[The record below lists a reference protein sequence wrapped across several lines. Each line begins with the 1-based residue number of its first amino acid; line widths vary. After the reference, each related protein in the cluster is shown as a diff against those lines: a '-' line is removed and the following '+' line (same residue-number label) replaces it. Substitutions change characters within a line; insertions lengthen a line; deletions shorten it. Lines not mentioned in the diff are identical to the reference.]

1 MRRKLHEFESKVLR
15 ALRNGGAGASA
26 ERVLLAVSGGADS
39 MALLHATSRIAPIAG
54 LALAVAHLDH
64 GLRGAESAGDAEFV
78 RAAASDLGIPAV
90 VAARRVVRRRGES
103 LETAARRVRYAFLAK
118 AAADFACARIAT
130 GHTANDQAETV
141 LLRILRGAGPAGLSA
156 VRARRGV
163 AGAGFEIIR
172 PLLECSRAEVLA
184 YLGEIGASYRADS
197 SNASLE
203 PLRNRVRHEILPRAE
218 SLVNPRAVDAL
229 ARFARRQGEIDRFLE
244 AEAARALAAVLIDE
258 GDGWVALDAAALAA
272 LAPALAPPV
281 IRRACRRAS
290 TGAVARSLEE
300 AHIAAVLALAR
311 GLSGRQARA
320 LPAPLHA
327 RRVGARIVIACEP
340 ARSSDHSAP
349 SNRHAFHARLDVPG
363 EVELPALA
371 GAGRDL
377 AAISSRSA
385 NVPRSPT
392 PSAGLAPPLI
402 RAELVSRE
410 TSTSSAPGPIPGAP
424 PPFAVEFDWERIA
437 PPLEVRN
444 RQPGDRIAPRGMLG
458 RKSLQ
463 DLFVDRKIP
472 WTERH
477 LVPIV
482 ADQCRVLWVVGHA
495 VSREAAV
502 SETTREALVLAFCPI
517 VPGRG
522 NR

>member
-1 MRRKLHEFESKVLR
+1 MRRKLHEFESKMLQ
-15 ALRNGGAGASA
+15 ALRGVGAAAPG

-39 MALLHATSRIAPIAG
+39 MALLHAMSRVAPVAR

-64 GLRGAESAGDAEFV
+64 GLRGDESAADAEFV
-78 RAAASDLGIPAV
+78 RAAASGLGLPAV
-90 VAARRVVRRRGES
+90 VGALRVARRRGES

-118 AAADFACARIAT
+118 AAVDLECTRIAT

-141 LLRILRGAGPAGLSA
+141 LLRLLRGAGPAGLSA

-163 AGAGFEIIR
+163 AGADFEIIR

-184 YLGEIGASYRADS
+184 YLAEIGASYRADS

-244 AEAARALAAVLIDE
+244 TEAARALPAILIDE
-258 GDGWVALDAAALAA
+258 GDGSVSLDAAALAA
-272 LAPALAPPV
+272 LAPALAPSV
-281 IRRACRRAS
+281 IRLACRRAS
-290 TGAVARSLEE
+290 AGAALRALEE
-300 AHIAAVLALAR
+300 AHIAAVLALAA
-311 GLSGRQARA
+311 GLSGRQALV
-320 LPAPLHA
+320 LPAPLRASRIGPH
-327 RRVGARIVIACEP
+327 IVIACEP
-340 ARSSDHSAP
+340 ARSRDRSTTSD
-349 SNRHAFHARLDVPG
+349 RLAFHARLDVPG
-363 EVELPALA
+363 AVELLALA
-371 GAGRDL
+371 GGDRVTD
-377 AAISSRSA
+377 SFRSA
-385 NVPRSPT
+385 NVPHSPAA
-392 PSAGLAPPLI
+392 PSAALDTPLI
-402 RAELVSRE
+402 RAALVPRGA
-410 TSTSSAPGPIPGAP
+410 SAVPCPIPGSP
-424 PPFAVEFDWERIA
+424 PSFAVEFDWERVA

-444 RQPGDRIAPRGMLG
+444 RRAGDRIAPRGMLG

-477 LVPIV
+477 LVPVV
-482 ADQCRVLWVVGHA
+482 ADQCRVLWVVGLA

-502 SETTREALVLAFCPI
+502 SEATREALVLAFCPI

>member
-1 MRRKLHEFESKVLR
+1 MQ
-15 ALRNGGAGASA
+15 ALRGAGADSPR
-26 ERVLLAVSGGADS
+26 ERLLLAVSGGADS
-39 MALLHATSRIAPIAG
+39 MALLHAMSRVAPVARIE
-54 LALAVAHLDH
+54 LAIAHLDH
-64 GLRGAESAGDAEFV
+64 GLRGDESAADAAFV
-78 RAAASDLGIPAV
+78 REAASGLGIAAV
-90 VAARRVVRRRGES
+90 VESTRVARRRGES

-118 AAADFACARIAT
+118 AAADLQCTRIAT

-163 AGAGFEIIR
+163 AGASFEIIR
-172 PLLECSRAEVLA
+172 PLLECTRAQVLA
-184 YLGEIGASYRADS
+184 YLAEIGAPYRADS

-229 ARFARRQGEIDRFLE
+229 ARFARRQGQIDRFLE
-244 AEAARALAAVLIDE
+244 AEAARALTEVLIEE
-258 GDGWVALDAAALAA
+258 GDGWVALEAASLAA
-272 LAPALAPPV
+272 LEPALAPSV
-281 IRRACRRAS
+281 ARLACGRAS
-290 TGAVARSLEE
+290 TGRVARALEE
-300 AHIAAVLALAR
+300 AHIASVLALAT
-311 GLSGRQARA
+311 GASGRQSLA
-320 LPAPLHA
+320 LPAPLQA
-327 RRVGARIVIACEP
+327 RRVGAHLVIACES
-340 ARSSDHSAP
+340 ARDRSAT
-349 SNRHAFHARLDVPG
+349 SARLAFHASLDVPG
-363 EVELPALA
+363 EVELTAL
-371 GAGRDL
+371 GGGDL
-377 AAISSRSA
+377 MADASRSA
-385 NVPRSPT
+385 NLSGWPR
-392 PSAGLAPPLI
+392 APHADLGAPLI
-402 RAELVSRE
+402 RAALVSRRDAAAHAP
-410 TSTSSAPGPIPGAP
+410 SAAPSPVPGSPS
-424 PPFAVEFDWERIA
+424 PFAVEFDWERVA
-437 PPLEVRN
+437 PPLEVRSK
-444 RQPGDRIAPRGMLG
+444 RPGDRIASRGMIG

-482 ADQCRVLWVVGHA
+482 ADQCRVLWVVGLA